1 MRVLPL
7 LLASTLAVLSAASA
21 QTVLTVAS
29 WKGGGSE
36 LAAFPELIAK
46 FEGENPGVS
55 VELQY
60 AGRGDHVTA
69 MNTKIQAGEAPDVI
83 MVDTGLMRIWADA
96 GVIADLTQEAWVDLL
111 RPDVRDITKVDGQT
125 YMFPMELIGQGVF
138 VNTGLLEEAGVAEIP
153 LTLPDYEAACAA
165 LQAVGVTPLLLPALD
180 GWTPALWV
188 IALGVDEAQRPDPS
202 FVRDVAAK
210 EASFTDT
217 PAFTEALASL
227 TELADAG
234 CYDPRLNLGVDP
246 WSTGLDE
253 FRAGRV
259 AFLPQGAW
267 NIQSFRQEAALNFQF
282 APFPA
287 LSGSEGTGANFLG
300 TSWAIS
306 AEAENPDA
314 ARRWVEFCAREENLQ
329 PFLLAEG
336 ASSPLRDGFSGLPD
350 LAAPFVAAE
359 QSGRVFISPEGYWS
373 GELMSSFGDSMS
385 GFLLDV
391 TQSPEATLERWDAAA
406 RQ

>member
-83 MVDTGLMRIWADA
+83 MVDTGLMRVWAEA
-96 GVIADLTQEAWVDLL
+96 GVLADLTQEAWANKL
-111 RPDVRDITKVDGQT
+111 RPDVRDLTRVNGKL
-125 YMFPMELIGQGVF
+125 YMFPMEFIGLGVF
-138 VNTGLLEEAGVAEIP
+138 VNADLLAQAGVSQVP
-153 LTLPDYEAACAA
+153 LTLDEYKTACAA
-165 LQAVGVTPLLLPALD
+165 LKEVGVTPLLLPSLD
-180 GWTPALWV
+180 GWTPGLWAMV
-188 IALGVDEAQRPDPS
+188 LGIDEALRS
-202 FVRDVAAK
+202 NRTFVQDVAAK
-210 EASFTDT
+210 TATFADT
-217 PAFTEALASL
+217 PAFGQALASL

-287 LSGSEGTGANFLG
+287 LSGTEGTGANFLG

-314 ARRWVEFCAREENLQ
+314 ARRWVEFWAREENLQ